1 MSLSVYDPIKNCF
14 VLKPMTTPD
23 IINAFHPDYMKTHEP
38 DYMKSFRTVEANRQA
53 ADTLSKLVTEKRKKN
68 PMHGFVHG
76 IAKVKKT
83 SPLNTKKEQSKTM
96 EEVRNELIDNLKPR
110 EFKVYSAAGTKNVT
124 PKGKKNVAIPN
135 T

>member
-1 MSLSVYDPIKNCF
+1 MSLSTYDPIRNCF
-14 VLKPMTTPD
+14 VLKPMTPPD

-38 DYMKSFRTVEANRQA
+38 DYMKPFRTVEANRQA
-53 ADTLSKLVTEKRKKN
+53 ADTLSKRVTEMRKVN

-76 IAKVKKT
+76 IAKVKV
-83 SPLNTKKEQSKTM
+83 PRPIQTKKEQSKTM
-96 EEVRNELIDNLKPR
+96 AEVRNELIDNLKPR
-110 EFKVYSAAGTKNVT
+110 EFKVYSAAGTSNVT